1 MPGPTFRP
9 KMTRR
14 PRRQMAF
21 TVADA
26 FSVDPEALADAMQR
40 MGEFMRHTESVV
52 AEIDSLVT
60 HLHRTWSGEAAA
72 AHAEAHRHWS
82 HGEATM
88 REALKTLKAAGSSAH
103 HNYTHAM
110 AANVAMWS

>member
-1 MPGPTFRP
+1 
-9 KMTRR
+9 
-14 PRRQMAF
+14 MAE
-21 TVADA
+21 A

-40 MGEFMRHTESVV
+40 MGEFMRHTESLV

-60 HLHRTWSGEAAA
+60 HLHQSWSGEAAG
-72 AHAEAHRHWS
+72 AHAKAHRHWAL
-82 HGEATM
+82 GEAEM
-88 REALKTLKAAGSSAH
+88 REALKQLKTAGSTAH